1 MVLYS
6 LNDFYYYGG
15 GSEDL
20 LSYSNGEPDN
30 NLSFGGKIWQQQN
43 DVELSLWRELVADP
57 VDARPARIHW
67 VSVWSR
73 QGQVRARGSLSPAIS
88 QPLYLCVHSSFF
100 RLSR

>member
-43 DVELSLWRELVADP
+43 DVELSL
-57 VDARPARIHW
+57 
-67 VSVWSR
+67 
-73 QGQVRARGSLSPAIS
+73 
-88 QPLYLCVHSSFF
+88 
-100 RLSR
+100 

>member
-20 LSYSNGEPDN
+20 LSCSNGEPDN

-43 DVELSLWRELVADP
+43 DVELSL
-57 VDARPARIHW
+57 
-67 VSVWSR
+67 
-73 QGQVRARGSLSPAIS
+73 
-88 QPLYLCVHSSFF
+88 
-100 RLSR
+100 